1 MNEQNSNN
9 MRAGLG
15 VFLLIIWAIVA
26 IACSVYFLNV
36 GGATAWA
43 ALPNFVGHVAGI
55 AIYCQNYLPKLMKPR
70 QSEE

>member
-26 IACSVYFLNV
+26 IACGVYFLNV

-43 ALPNFVGHVAGI
+43 ALPNFVFHSIGWETFRREIVNP
-55 AIYCQNYLPKLMKPR
+55 AIRK
-70 QSEE
+70 